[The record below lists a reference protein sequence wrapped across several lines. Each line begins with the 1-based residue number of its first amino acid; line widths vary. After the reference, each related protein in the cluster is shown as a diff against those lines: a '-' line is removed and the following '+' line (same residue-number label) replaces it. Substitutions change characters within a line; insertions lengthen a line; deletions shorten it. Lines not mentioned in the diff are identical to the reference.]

1 MDICLQRILDLMAEK
16 GIKNLDLTEYLDIS
30 KTAVSDWKSGK
41 RSSYFKY
48 IVEISEFL
56 DVSADYLLGRTP
68 YRKGTI
74 WDELIGQYQLC
85 DPDKKEIVDKL
96 LGVEYS
102 AEDNKVHKVNLANE
116 KDMALTVELLSIFE
130 QLNLVGKSRVLATAA
145 DELDKR
151 KTT

>member
-16 GIKNLDLTEYLDIS
+16 GIQNIDLTNHLGIS

-41 RSSYFKY
+41 LSSYFKY
-48 IVEISEFL
+48 IAEISEFL
-56 DVSADYLLGRTP
+56 DVSADYILGRTP
-68 YRKGTI
+68 YRKGTV

-85 DPDKKEIVDKL
+85 DPDKLAIVNKL

-102 AEDNKVHKVNLANE
+102 AEDNKVHKVNLADE